1 MMFPHDR
8 HIRVTC
14 AWEGCAGGGIYGGGG
29 GEEMGSGTGAG
40 GAIGLSRTVVPHP
53 PQNLVPGPS
62 GIPHTVQVAD
72 GSGTAGAGAAG
83 AGDGAAGGDSGR
95 GAGGTGSPSFA
106 PQAPQNF
113 SPGPSGFPQDVQV
126 RVAACSGVSGVVDGS
141 SSSCDAPQLRQ
152 NFAVGATRLPH
163 SGQ

>member
-1 MMFPHDR
+1 MVFPHDR
-8 HIRVTC
+8 HNRVPCT
-14 AWEGCAGGGIYGGGG
+14 WERCSGGGINGGGG
-29 GEEMGSGTGAG
+29 SEETTSGTGAG

-72 GSGTAGAGAAG
+72 GSGTAGAGA
-83 AGDGAAGGDSGR
+83 GDGAVGDDSGR

-113 SPGPSGFPQDVQV
+113 SSGPSRFPQDLQV
-126 RVAACSGVSGVVDGS
+126 RVAACRGVSGVGDGS

>member
-8 HIRVTC
+8 HNRVPC
-14 AWEGCAGGGIYGGGG
+14 AGELCAGGGIYGGGG
-29 GEEMGSGTGAG
+29 SEETESGTGAG
-40 GAIGLSRTVVPHP
+40 GAVGLSRTGVPHP
-53 PQNLVPGPS
+53 PQNIVPGPS

-72 GSGTAGAGAAG
+72 GSGTDGAGTAG
-83 AGDGAAGGDSGR
+83 AGDGAVGDDSGR

-113 SPGPSGFPQDVQV
+113 SSGPSGFPQDVQV
-126 RVAACSGVSGVVDGS
+126 RVAACGRVSGVVDGS

-152 NFAVGATRLPH
+152 NFAVGETRLPH

>member
-1 MMFPHDR
+1 
-8 HIRVTC
+8 
-14 AWEGCAGGGIYGGGG
+14 
-29 GEEMGSGTGAG
+29 MGSGTGAG
-40 GAIGLSRTVVPHP
+40 GAIGLSRTGVPHP

-83 AGDGAAGGDSGR
+83 AGDGAVGGDSGR